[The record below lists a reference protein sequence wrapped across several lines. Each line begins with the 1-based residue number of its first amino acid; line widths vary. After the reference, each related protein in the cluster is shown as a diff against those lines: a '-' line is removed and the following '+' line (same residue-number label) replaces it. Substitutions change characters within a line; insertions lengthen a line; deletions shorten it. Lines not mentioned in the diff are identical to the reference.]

1 MGFKDRE
8 QNIKALIESKGN
20 VDGAIEKLCQ
30 DWCRSPIYVKC

>member
-30 DWCRSPIYVKC
+30 D